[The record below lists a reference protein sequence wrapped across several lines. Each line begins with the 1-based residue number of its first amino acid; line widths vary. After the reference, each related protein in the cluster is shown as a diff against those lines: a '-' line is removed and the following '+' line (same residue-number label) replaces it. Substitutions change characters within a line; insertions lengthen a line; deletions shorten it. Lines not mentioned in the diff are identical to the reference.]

1 MFRLGF
7 LEIAM
12 TQPIGNFS
20 SIAPTTSLQSQA
32 VAAVH
37 SATAS
42 ASQTIQDM
50 LSISQQAQ
58 AASSKL
64 DADGDGDGH

>member
-1 MFRLGF
+1 
-7 LEIAM
+7 M

-32 VAAVH
+32 VAAVQ
-37 SATAS
+37 SSTAA
-42 ASQTIQDM
+42 ASQAIQDT
-50 LSISQQAQ
+50 LNISQQAQ
-58 AASSKL
+58 AASAKL